1 MKVRI
6 FRQRVS
12 QIHDIE
18 EEINSWLAENR
29 AITIKFIEQSSYQTD
44 NTDTGM
50 PGYICSIWYED

>member
-18 EEINSWLAENR
+18 EEINVWLAEQGDIN
-29 AITIKFIEQSSYQTD
+29 IQFIEQSSYQTD
-44 NTDTGM
+44 NSDHGL
-50 PGYICSIWYED
+50 PGYVVSIWYD